1 MENDVGRV
9 SGKVAIISGG
19 ARGEEEEEARLF
31 VSDSAKIIIGGILDS
46 EGIQGE
52 SETVDQDGEAK
63 FVRFD
68 ELIKDD

>member
-46 EGIQGE
+46 E
-52 SETVDQDGEAK
+52 
-63 FVRFD
+63 
-68 ELIKDD
+68 

>member
-31 VSDSAKIIIGGILDS
+31 VSDCAKIIIGGILDS
-46 EGIQGE
+46 E
-52 SETVDQDGEAK
+52 
-63 FVRFD
+63 
-68 ELIKDD
+68 